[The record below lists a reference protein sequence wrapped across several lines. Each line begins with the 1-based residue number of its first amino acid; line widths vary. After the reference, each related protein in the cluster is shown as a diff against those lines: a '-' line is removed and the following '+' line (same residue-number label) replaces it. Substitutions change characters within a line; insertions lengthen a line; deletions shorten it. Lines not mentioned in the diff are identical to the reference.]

1 MATRRPTKDTLE
13 ASDDPARLY
22 IRFIVV
28 DVPATATDPAHSS
41 LCWICTFCDQQLAWC
56 SWNRCRGHLC
66 GDSILG
72 LAHGAKACQNVT
84 PEVQEIFK
92 KILVDARDK
101 KTEKGVVKRALDRAA
116 AESSIAG
123 TKSSKRQSLINQSF
137 EVGRNFFKL
146 DFSLLRLMRVDVP
159 VGLGCGRPRR
169 EACGHVLRVQHSL

>member
-28 DVPATATDPAHSS
+28 DVPATALDPAHSV

-92 KILVDARDK
+92 
-101 KTEKGVVKRALDRAA
+101 TEKGVVKRALDRAA
-116 AESSIAG
+116 AESSIGG
-123 TKSSKRQSLINQSF
+123 TKSSKRQSLINHSF

-146 DFSLLRLMRVDVP
+146 
-159 VGLGCGRPRR
+159 
-169 EACGHVLRVQHSL
+169 